1 MSSALPACR
10 PSGLPFHPVRTH
22 IVWDWNGTLFHDME
36 AVLGASNAAFATIG
50 IGPMSLQEYR
60 EQYEIPIP
68 RFYERLLGRMP
79 STEEWLRLDDAFH
92 DSYRELSRACGLTEG
107 ARELLDGWRD
117 AGNSQSLLSMYE
129 HERLVPLVDTFGL
142 TGGFLRVDGRS
153 GPSGGQKAEHLTRHL
168 AALGERV
175 DPARTVL
182 IGDAADDALAA
193 LAAGAR
199 AVLYTGGSHTREKL
213 EPVGVPVVDSL
224 AEAVE
229 LAGRLSG

>member
-1 MSSALPACR
+1 MA
-10 PSGLPFHPVRTH
+10 TH

-50 IGPMSLQEYR
+50 VGPMTMREYR

-79 STEEWLRLDDAFH
+79 SQEEWLRLDEAFH
-92 DSYRELSRACGLTEG
+92 DRYRELSPACGLTDG
-107 ARELLDGWRD
+107 VHELMDGWRE
-117 AGNSQSLLSMYE
+117 AGHSQSLLSMYE
-129 HERLVPLVDTFGL
+129 HEKLLPLVDAFGL
-142 TGGFLRVDGRS
+142 TGRFLRVDGRS
-153 GPSGGQKAEHLTRHL
+153 GPSGGQKAEQLARHL

-182 IGDAADDALAA
+182 IGDAADDARAA
-193 LAAGAR
+193 LGAGAH

-213 EPVGVPVVDSL
+213 EPLGVPVVDSL

-229 LAGRLSG
+229 LAGRLGRG

>member
-1 MSSALPACR
+1 M
-10 PSGLPFHPVRTH
+10 RTH

-50 IGPMSLQEYR
+50 VGPMTLQEYR

-68 RFYERLLGRMP
+68 RFYQRLLGRMP

-92 DSYRELSRACGLTEG
+92 DRYRELSPSCGLAEG
-107 ARELLDGWRD
+107 VRELMDGWRE

-129 HERLVPLVDTFGL
+129 HDRLVPLVDTFGL
-142 TGGFLRVDGRS
+142 TDGFLRVDGRS
-153 GPSGGQKAEHLTRHL
+153 GPAGGQKAEHLVRHL
-168 AALGERV
+168 AALGELV

-193 LAAGAR
+193 LGAGAH

-213 EPVGVPVVDSL
+213 EPVGVPVVDTL

-229 LAGRLSG
+229 LAGRIAG

>member
-1 MSSALPACR
+1 M
-10 PSGLPFHPVRTH
+10 RTH

-50 IGPMSLQEYR
+50 VGPMTLQEYR

-68 RFYERLLGRMP
+68 RFYERLLGRLP
-79 STEEWLRLDDAFH
+79 SESEWLRLDDAFH
-92 DSYRELSRACGLTEG
+92 HRYRELSAGCGLTEG
-107 ARELLDGWRD
+107 VLELLQGWQDDGH
-117 AGNSQSLLSMYE
+117 SQSLLSMYE
-129 HERLVPLVDTFGL
+129 HDRLVPMVDAFGL
-142 TGGFLRVDGRS
+142 TRHFLRVDGRS
-153 GPSGGQKAEHLTRHL
+153 GPSGGQKAGHLTRHL
-168 AALGERV
+168 AALGAHV

-193 LAAGAR
+193 LNAGAH

-229 LAGRLSG
+229 LAGRIAG

>member
-1 MSSALPACR
+1 M
-10 PSGLPFHPVRTH
+10 RTH

-36 AVLGASNAAFATIG
+36 AVLGASNAAFATVG
-50 IGPMSLQEYR
+50 IEPMSMQEYR

-68 RFYERLLGRMP
+68 RFYQRLLGRMP
-79 STEEWLRLDDAFH
+79 SEAEWLRLDDAFH
-92 DSYRELSRACGLTEG
+92 VRYLELSTACGLTAG
-107 ARELLDGWRD
+107 VLDLLSRWRE
-117 AGNSQSLLSMYE
+117 AGHSQSLLSMYE
-129 HERLVPLVDTFGL
+129 HHKLLPVVEGFGL
-142 TGGFLRVDGRS
+142 TGHFLRVDGRS
-153 GPSGGQKAEHLTRHL
+153 GPAGGPKAEHLTRHL
-168 AALGERV
+168 AALGAQV

-193 LAAGAR
+193 LSAGAH

-229 LAGRLSG
+229 LAGRIAG

>member
-1 MSSALPACR
+1 M
-10 PSGLPFHPVRTH
+10 RTH

-50 IGPMSLQEYR
+50 VAPMTMQEYR

-68 RFYERLLGRMP
+68 RFYQRLLGRLP
-79 STEEWLRLDDAFH
+79 SEAEWLRLDDAFH
-92 DSYRELSRACGLTEG
+92 DRYVELSIACGLTDG
-107 ARELLDGWRD
+107 AAQLLSGWGQ
-117 AGNSQSLLSMYE
+117 AGHSQSLLSMYE
-129 HERLVPLVDTFGL
+129 HEKLLPVVEGFGL
-142 TGGFLRVDGRS
+142 TSHFLRVDGRS

-168 AALGERV
+168 AALGELV

-193 LAAGAR
+193 LAAGAH

-229 LAGRLSG
+229 LAGRLAD

>member
-1 MSSALPACR
+1 M
-10 PSGLPFHPVRTH
+10 RTH
-22 IVWDWNGTLFHDME
+22 IVWDWNGTLFHDMD

-50 IGPMSLQEYR
+50 VGPMTLQEYR
-60 EQYEIPIP
+60 EQYEVPIP
-68 RFYERLLGRMP
+68 RFYERLLGRLP
-79 STEEWLRLDDAFH
+79 SREEWSRLDDAFH
-92 DSYRELSRACGLTEG
+92 DRYVQLSPACGLTDG
-107 ARELLDGWRD
+107 VRELLALWRE

-129 HERLVPLVDTFGL
+129 HEKLVPLVDGFGL
-142 TGGFLRVDGRS
+142 TGSFLRVDGRS
-153 GPSGGQKAEHLTRHL
+153 GPSGGKKAEHLTRHL
-168 AALGERV
+168 AELAGRV

-193 LAAGAR
+193 LEAGAH

-229 LAGRLSG
+229 LAGRLAG

>member
-1 MSSALPACR
+1 M
-10 PSGLPFHPVRTH
+10 RTH
-22 IVWDWNGTLFHDME
+22 IVWDWNGTLFHDMD

-50 IGPMSLQEYR
+50 VGPMTMQQYR

-68 RFYERLLGRMP
+68 RFYQRLLGRMP
-79 STEEWLRLDDAFH
+79 SQEEWLKLDDAFQ
-92 DSYRELSRACGLTEG
+92 DRYRELSPACGLTDG
-107 ARELLDGWRD
+107 VLELLEGWQS
-117 AGNSQSLLSMYE
+117 AGHSQSLLSMYT
-129 HERLVPLVDTFGL
+129 HDKLVPLVESFGL
-142 TGGFLRVDGRS
+142 TGRFLRVDGRS
-153 GPSGGQKAEHLTRHL
+153 GPSGGQKAEQLSRHLT
-168 AALGERV
+168 ALRKRV

-193 LAAGAR
+193 LSAGAH

-229 LAGRLSG
+229 LAGRLAG

>member
-1 MSSALPACR
+1 M
-10 PSGLPFHPVRTH
+10 RTH

-50 IGPMSLQEYR
+50 VGPMTLQEYR

-68 RFYERLLGRMP
+68 RFYQRLLGRMP

-92 DSYRELSRACGLTEG
+92 DRYRELSPSCGLAEG
-107 ARELLDGWRD
+107 VRELMDGWRE

-129 HERLVPLVDTFGL
+129 HDRLVPLVDTFGL
-142 TGGFLRVDGRS
+142 TDGFLRVDGRS
-153 GPSGGQKAEHLTRHL
+153 GPAGGQKAEHLVRHL
-168 AALGERV
+168 AALGELV

-193 LAAGAR
+193 LGAGAH

-213 EPVGVPVVDSL
+213 EPVGVPVVDTL

-229 LAGRLSG
+229 LAGRIAA

>member
-1 MSSALPACR
+1 M
-10 PSGLPFHPVRTH
+10 RTH

-36 AVLGASNAAFATIG
+36 AVLGASNAAFATVG
-50 IGPMSLQEYR
+50 IAPMTMQEYR

-68 RFYERLLGRMP
+68 RFYQRLLGRMP
-79 STEEWLRLDDAFH
+79 SEAEWLLLDDAFH
-92 DSYRELSRACGLTEG
+92 DRYRELSVACGLTDG
-107 ARELLDGWRD
+107 VVELLDGWQA
-117 AGNSQSLLSMYE
+117 AGHSQSLLSMYD
-129 HERLVPLVDTFGL
+129 HERLLPVVDAFRL
-142 TGGFLRVDGRS
+142 TGRFLRVDGRS

-168 AALGERV
+168 AALGAHV

-193 LAAGAR
+193 LNAGAQ

-229 LAGRLSG
+229 LAGRMAG

>member
-1 MSSALPACR
+1 M
-10 PSGLPFHPVRTH
+10 RTH

-36 AVLGASNAAFATIG
+36 AVLGASNAAFATVG
-50 IGPMSLQEYR
+50 IEPMTMQEYR

-68 RFYERLLGRMP
+68 RFYQRLLGRMP
-79 STEEWLRLDDAFH
+79 SEAEWLRLDDAFH
-92 DSYRELSRACGLTEG
+92 DRYLELSTACGLTDG
-107 ARELLDGWRD
+107 VLELLSGWRE
-117 AGNSQSLLSMYE
+117 AGHSQSLLSMYE
-129 HERLVPLVDTFGL
+129 HHKLLPVVDGFGL
-142 TGGFLRVDGRS
+142 TGHFLRVDGRS

-168 AALGERV
+168 AALGAHV

-193 LAAGAR
+193 LSAGAH

-229 LAGRLSG
+229 LAGRLAG

>member
-1 MSSALPACR
+1 M
-10 PSGLPFHPVRTH
+10 RTH

-50 IGPMSLQEYR
+50 VAPMTLQEYR

-68 RFYERLLGRMP
+68 RFYQRLLGRLP
-79 STEEWLRLDDAFH
+79 SEAEWLRLDDAFH
-92 DSYRELSRACGLTEG
+92 DRYHQLSTACGLTDG
-107 ARELLDGWRD
+107 ARELLDGWRA
-117 AGNSQSLLSMYE
+117 AGRSQSLLSMYQ
-129 HERLVPLVDTFGL
+129 HDRLLPVVEGFGL
-142 TGGFLRVDGRS
+142 TGQFLRVDGRS
-153 GPSGGQKAEHLTRHL
+153 GPAGGQKAEYLVRHL
-168 AALGERV
+168 AALGEQV

-193 LAAGAR
+193 LEAGAH

-229 LAGRLSG
+229 LAGRIAG

>member
-1 MSSALPACR
+1 M
-10 PSGLPFHPVRTH
+10 RTH

-50 IGPMSLQEYR
+50 VGPMTLQEYR

-68 RFYERLLGRMP
+68 RFYQRLLGRLP
-79 STEEWLRLDDAFH
+79 SDAEWLRLDDAFH
-92 DSYRELSRACGLTEG
+92 DRYRELSAACGLTEG
-107 ARELLDGWRD
+107 VRELLDGWRA
-117 AGNSQSLLSMYE
+117 AGRSQSLLSMYE
-129 HERLVPLVDTFGL
+129 HDRLLPVVEGFGL
-142 TGGFLRVDGRS
+142 TAQFLRVDGRS
-153 GPSGGQKAEHLTRHL
+153 GPAGGQKAEHLVRHL

-193 LAAGAR
+193 LAAGAQ

-229 LAGRLSG
+229 LAGRLTA